1 MLRFRSQTCP
11 PFNKRNTRPGRLGA
25 ESCRGLRTDNACL
38 TMLVLSAI
46 ALLTGASPSYAQ
58 SDHDGELDKWVPSVG
73 IELDFLTG
81 HTGKGNIS
89 STQITGPR
97 VQNPPPQRGDLG
109 LAIVDPQASREP
121 ILAALVGGTFE
132 IMTPQLLDVPSH
144 PRLFLGL
151 NVSAVFGSEV
161 NFAVDADPGDLEI
174 VEERSEQF
182 PVGEAS
188 VIGRG
193 SIISAQPQGPQ
204 VHAGFG
210 VAFTVDV
217 GTNRFRIKPS
227 IVYSRIRQD
236 IFAITKRVIRLSDA
250 NGPTSD
256 LSLNN
261 PEDFRLFQA
270 QASRTEI
277 YHGAGL
283 ALELEYDTEN
293 RLGPLSVTLFSKFH
307 AAHLFGDLKTRF
319 SESNP
324 DYPGE
329 TVFYKFSQD
338 RWTYR
343 GGVGIR
349 FRYVPRSRR

>member
-1 MLRFRSQTCP
+1 MLRIRSQTCP
-11 PFNKRNTRPGRLGA
+11 PFSRNTRPGRLGT
-25 ESCRGLRTDNACL
+25 ESYCGLHADNPSL
-38 TMLVLSAI
+38 TILVLSAI
-46 ALLTGASPSYAQ
+46 ALLAGASPSYAQ
-58 SDHDGELDKWVPSVG
+58 SDHDGELDRWVPSVG
-73 IELDFLTG
+73 IQLDFLTG

-89 STQITGPR
+89 STEITGPR
-97 VQNPPPQRGDLG
+97 VQNPPVQRGDLG
-109 LAIVDPQASREP
+109 LALVEDQASREP

-144 PRLFLGL
+144 PRLFLDL

-161 NFAVDADPGDLEI
+161 DLAVDADAGPLSI

-188 VIGRG
+188 VVGRG
-193 SIISAQPQGPQ
+193 SRISAQPQGPQ
-204 VHAGFG
+204 IHASLG

-236 IFAITKRVIRLSDA
+236 IFAITNRVIRLSDA
-250 NGPTSD
+250 NGPTSE

-261 PEDFRLFQA
+261 PDDFRLFQTRA
-270 QASRTEI
+270 NRTEI

-293 RLGPLSVTLFSKFH
+293 RLGPFSVTLFSKFH

-319 SESNP
+319 TESNP

-329 TVFYKFSQD
+329 VAFYKFSQD